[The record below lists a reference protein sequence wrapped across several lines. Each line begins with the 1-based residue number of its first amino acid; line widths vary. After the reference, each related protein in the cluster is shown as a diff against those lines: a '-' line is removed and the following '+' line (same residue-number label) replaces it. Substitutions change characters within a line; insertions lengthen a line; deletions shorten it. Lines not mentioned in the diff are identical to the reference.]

1 MSLPTAVCSALALS
15 DGADEAAALAAIA
28 ALKTAAPDPAQY
40 VPVAALT
47 AVQTEL
53 AAIKAAHAKAGLDA
67 LIQAGLKDGRLL
79 PPLEGWAR
87 ELGAKDPDALKA
99 YLAQAQPIA
108 ALTGMQTAGRPPT
121 TAPGSPDAEFAANAD
136 LLAEFGDLETYLAY
150 TRAADAG
157 RATILGSKA
166 Q

>member
-1 MSLPTAVCSALALS
+1 MSIPIAVCSALDLA
-15 DGADEAAALAAIA
+15 DGAEEAAVIAAIT

-87 ELGAKDPDALKA
+87 ELGAKDPAALKT
-99 YLAQAQPIA
+99 YLEQAKPLA
-108 ALTGMQTAGRPPT
+108 ALTGMQTQG
-121 TAPGSPDAEFAANAD
+121 TAPPPATADPKARFAADAA
-136 LLAEFGDLETYLAY
+136 LRAEFGDLETYLAY
-150 TRAADAG
+150 CRAADSG

-166 Q
+166 